1 MFVISVLRFGRCFD
15 VFYHSLSIIHQKD
28 IFLRV
33 TLTCSKLSQALFLL
47 GDHFIWLART
57 GLFKKIDAKKWCNLS
72 NRYWLLSIIMNLAR
86 DLYEIYKIID
96 LNRSANRIGLLN
108 NKFPKITSTR
118 DLEKLALYS
127 FVLLKG
133 HKDIVV
139 DTVKNVCD
147 VFIPMTYL
155 GYVKLSPMTIGV
167 LGTMSSIAGILAL
180 VQPDAKLIPS

>member
-1 MFVISVLRFGRCFD
+1 MRI
-15 VFYHSLSIIHQKD
+15 
-28 IFLRV
+28 
-33 TLTCSKLSQALFLL
+33 TLTCSKLSQALFLF
-47 GDHFIWLART
+47 GDHFIWLSRT
-57 GLFKKIDAKKWCNLS
+57 GLFKKIDAKKWGNLS

-86 DLYEIYKIID
+86 DVYEIMKLID
-96 LNRSANRIGLLN
+96 LHRSANRIGLLN

-127 FVLLKG
+127 FSLLRG
-133 HKDIVV
+133 HKDVVV

-180 VQPDAKLIPS
+180 IQPDAKLVPA